1 MCVDKVWITTSLLC
15 TSCSHWIHKSCSGIK
30 GRFKADPPFQCMR
43 CRGLARPIDGRPLRH
58 VTVNGHDL
66 EAVDSFCYLGDTV
79 SASGGTS
86 TSINIRCRAAWE
98 NFVSYFSSSPIVP
111 FPCRPCCRIYT
122 ACVRSVMLYASE
134 CWALRNDEHNRL
146 ICNDRAMV
154 RWICGIKPEEKVNTP
169 SLYQHLNIPHL
180 DNTLRCNR
188 LRWAGHV
195 HRSQTWTGGCL
206 SLVVEDRRG
215 KGRPRKTWRD
225 VINEDLRFLNLSL
238 DMAEDRDKWRKIL
251 HDANRLTSPTPQR
264 EKVTKC
270 MMMMI
275 LKSHQKRYRSAC
287 QKMEDSHAFIYCTKA
302 SADLHKYEAA
312 SMVQLSKI
320 QVTRCHHVGLGFN
333 TRLGHST
340 WSIM

>member
-1 MCVDKVWITTSLLC
+1 MLKDTGKWPCGVCRQGVGNNSLLC

-86 TSINIRCRAAWE
+86 TSINIRCRAAWGKFRE
-98 NFVSYFSSSPIVP
+98 LLPLLTNRAISLQT
-111 FPCRPCCRIYT
+111 RGRIYT

-146 ICNDRAMV
+146 IRNDRAMV
-154 RWICGIKPEEKVNTP
+154 RWICGIKPKDKISTP
-169 SLYQHLNIPHL
+169 SLYQRLNIPHL

-206 SLVVEDRRG
+206 SLVVEGRRG

-238 DMAEDRDKWRKIL
+238 DMAEDRDKW
-251 HDANRLTSPTPQR
+251 S
-264 EKVTKC
+264 
-270 MMMMI
+270 
-275 LKSHQKRYRSAC
+275 
-287 QKMEDSHAFIYCTKA
+287 
-302 SADLHKYEAA
+302 
-312 SMVQLSKI
+312 
-320 QVTRCHHVGLGFN
+320 
-333 TRLGHST
+333 
-340 WSIM
+340 